1 MMQIH
6 ARRVHR
12 WLACAALLAASAAGA
27 AEQRGKLVV
36 VIVVDQLRT
45 EDLLVLRDE
54 LGPRGF
60 AGLGQPVP
68 IRYETALT
76 HTAPGHATLAT
87 GAWPEVHG
95 IVANRFVEGEELR
108 EAVEDPGCPAWEG
121 KRGVSAAAL
130 RAPTFADALKL
141 ASRGRA
147 RVLSIAIKDRGALFL
162 AGSSADLAL
171 FYDLERGELTS
182 TTCYAPGP
190 PDWLSALQKAHP
202 PSEWKDWTWTLSR
215 PEAVYARIA
224 EERTE
229 IHDLYGIGPSF
240 PHRIGTGDVSPRLFR
255 ALRAAPP
262 STTIV
267 LRAARAGLEAMQLGP
282 RGRTDLLLLS
292 LAGVDYVGHS
302 TGTASR
308 ERMDL
313 LLRMHDELGA
323 FLRDLRARFGDG
335 LSVLLT
341 SDHGAT
347 PTPPTAAQVHLRALH
362 VPAAELT
369 GPVQKALDQAF
380 GPHPGWVLLMDDG
393 VLALRRFPGVDPARA
408 AEIAAEALRRVP
420 GVWKA
425 VTQAGVADAGPILR
439 HAHRAFVALEVD
451 LFDGGPGA
459 RVGEQGTRA
468 RAAAQRREQRDHGQ
482 RSRHRQARGRGDAAP
497 VRPPGLRA
505 PHPQAQHRGGRAVVD
520 HARQHGVRHP
530 GQVRGRGLAH
540 HRLPH
545 RVPLRREQGLAGGT
559 GVAARHVL
567 GEPRAVLLGQLTI
580 HPRPD
585 QGDRLLAAPLHSSS
599 SASSFVSSPR
609 YSRSFRCIFSRAW
622 KSRLITVPL
631 RMPSVRASS
640 S

>member
-12 WLACAALLAASAAGA
+12 WLACAALLAASAAA
-27 AEQRGKLVV
+27 PAEQRGKLVV

-95 IVANRFVEGEELR
+95 IVGNRFVEGEELR
-108 EAVEDPGCPAWEG
+108 EAVEDPACPTWDG
-121 KRGVSAAAL
+121 KRGVSPAAL

-141 ASRGRA
+141 ASRGQA

-162 AGSSADLAL
+162 AGRSADLAL

-182 TTCYAPGP
+182 TTCYASGP
-190 PDWLSALQKAHP
+190 PEWLSALQKAHP
-202 PSEWKDWTWTLSR
+202 ASEWKDWIWTLSR

-229 IHDLYGIGPSF
+229 IQDLYGIGPSF
-240 PHRIGTGDVSPRLFR
+240 PHRIGNGEVSSRLFR

-267 LRAARAGLEAMQLGP
+267 LRAARAGLEAMQLGT

-323 FLRDLRARFGDG
+323 FLSDLRARFGDR

-369 GPVQKALDQAF
+369 GPVQKALDQAL

-393 VLALRRFPGVDPARA
+393 VLVLRRFPGVDPARA

-425 VTQAGVADAGPILR
+425 VTQVGIADAGPVLR
-439 HAHRAFVALEVD
+439 HAWFAGRSGDVLFVPAPLAS
-451 LFDGGPGA
+451 LAGPEIGNA
-459 RVGEQGTRA
+459 WA
-468 RAAAQRREQRDHGQ
+468 MHG
-482 RSRHRQARGRGDAAP
+482 SPWSDD
-497 VRPPGLRA
+497 
-505 PHPQAQHRGGRAVVD
+505 AVVPLL
-520 HARQHGVRHP
+520 AQAP
-530 GQVRGRGLAH
+530 GFRLKIGEDLSATQVA
-540 HRLPH
+540 PS
-545 RVPLRREQGLAGGT
+545 
-559 GVAARHVL
+559 AAL
-567 GEPRAVLLGQLTI
+567 LLGVPPPSGALAVPALVPASVSVYDAR
-580 HPRPD
+580 PR
-585 QGDRLLAAPLHSSS
+585 
-599 SASSFVSSPR
+599 
-609 YSRSFRCIFSRAW
+609 
-622 KSRLITVPL
+622 
-631 RMPSVRASS
+631 
-640 S
+640 

>member
-1 MMQIH
+1 MQIH

-162 AGSSADLAL
+162 AGRSADLAL
-171 FYDLERGELTS
+171 FYDLDRGELTS

-267 LRAARAGLEAMQLGP
+267 LRAARAGLEAMQLGT

-439 HAHRAFVALEVD
+439 HAWFAGRSGDVLFVPAPLAS
-451 LFDGGPGA
+451 LAGPEIGNA
-459 RVGEQGTRA
+459 WA
-468 RAAAQRREQRDHGQ
+468 MHG
-482 RSRHRQARGRGDAAP
+482 SPWSDD
-497 VRPPGLRA
+497 
-505 PHPQAQHRGGRAVVD
+505 AVVPLL
-520 HARQHGVRHP
+520 AQAP
-530 GQVRGRGLAH
+530 GFQLKIGEELSATQVA
-540 HRLPH
+540 PS
-545 RVPLRREQGLAGGT
+545 
-559 GVAARHVL
+559 AAL
-567 GEPRAVLLGQLTI
+567 LLGV
-580 HPRPD
+580 PPPS
-585 QGDRLLAAPLHSSS
+585 GALA
-599 SASSFVSSPR
+599 
-609 YSRSFRCIFSRAW
+609 
-622 KSRLITVPL
+622 VPAL
-631 RMPSVRASS
+631 VPAR
-640 S
+640 